1 MKAGFKRADGKD
13 IEIDIAKRQD
23 LLTLYQNYQNS
34 LNLVDEDLPMITK
47 FYTDIT
53 NDPFNIQIKKDLI
66 DALGTDINDS
76 TFRTLLAYQQ
86 NAIANYNS
94 PYLKHDDFVTLTK
107 DLDEMLTEYGTGT
120 IDKATAIQGLRALR
134 EHAYNYLAA
143 NPNATKEQFDTE
155 MQRKADKI
163 LVAALKPSKI
173 DKIVQKRE
181 AFGTEGTLLQE
192 LKKITDVYSGVDRV
206 AIFEIMELQDELHKQ
221 FFKLETISSD
231 EYMKKMNELNNQI
244 LEITTKYN
252 DAN

>member
-1 MKAGFKRADGKD
+1 M
-13 IEIDIAKRQD
+13 E
-23 LLTLYQNYQNS
+23 
-34 LNLVDEDLPMITK
+34 
-47 FYTDIT
+47 
-53 NDPFNIQIKKDLI
+53 
-66 DALGTDINDS
+66 
-76 TFRTLLAYQQ
+76 
-86 NAIANYNS
+86 
-94 PYLKHDDFVTLTK
+94 
-107 DLDEMLTEYGTGT
+107 
-120 IDKATAIQGLRALR
+120 
-134 EHAYNYLAA
+134 
-143 NPNATKEQFDTE
+143 
-155 MQRKADKI
+155 RKADKI

-252 DAN
+252 ATN

>member
-1 MKAGFKRADGKD
+1 MDERGFKRADGKD

-107 DLDEMLTEYGTGT
+107 DLDEMLTEY
-120 IDKATAIQGLRALR
+120 
-134 EHAYNYLAA
+134 
-143 NPNATKEQFDTE
+143 
-155 MQRKADKI
+155 
-163 LVAALKPSKI
+163 
-173 DKIVQKRE
+173 VQVR
-181 AFGTEGTLLQE
+181 L
-192 LKKITDVYSGVDRV
+192 I
-206 AIFEIMELQDELHKQ
+206 KQ
-221 FFKLETISSD
+221 QYKV
-231 EYMKKMNELNNQI
+231 
-244 LEITTKYN
+244 
-252 DAN
+252 

>member
-1 MKAGFKRADGKD
+1 MSPLILAD
-13 IEIDIAKRQD
+13 
-23 LLTLYQNYQNS
+23 
-34 LNLVDEDLPMITK
+34 DLPRLSTIGVVE
-47 FYTDIT
+47 
-53 NDPFNIQIKKDLI
+53 QLIK
-66 DALGTDINDS
+66 
-76 TFRTLLAYQQ
+76 
-86 NAIANYNS
+86 
-94 PYLKHDDFVTLTK
+94 
-107 DLDEMLTEYGTGT
+107 
-120 IDKATAIQGLRALR
+120 
-134 EHAYNYLAA
+134 

-231 EYMKKMNELNNQI
+231 EYMKKMNELNDQI